1 MKNLKHKV
9 ATAAAVLTVA
19 AGGSVLAS
27 TATATAGAAP
37 ADGRC
42 VAQGAGFTFDGPT
55 KAGVARAGLM
65 SFVIRDHAFN
75 GADAT
80 EALLSTSICE

>member
-1 MKNLKHKV
+1 MHLKQKIG
-9 ATAAAVLTVA
+9 AAAVVAISVTAGASLT
-19 AGGSVLAS
+19 AS
-27 TATATAGAAP
+27 TAGAEP

-42 VAQGAGFTFDGPT
+42 VAAGAGSVFDGPT
-55 KAGVARAGLM
+55 KAGVARDGLM

-80 EALLSTSICE
+80 EDLLSLSICD

>member
-1 MKNLKHKV
+1 MKKLI
-9 ATAAAVLTVA
+9 AAAVTAGSIVA
-19 AGGSVLAS
+19 IAAVGA
-27 TATATAGAAP
+27 AQPAGAAQPDGRP

-42 VAQGAGFTFDGPT
+42 VATGAGFTFDGPT
-55 KAGVARAGLM
+55 KAGVAKGGLM

-80 EALLSTSICE
+80 EALLGITICE